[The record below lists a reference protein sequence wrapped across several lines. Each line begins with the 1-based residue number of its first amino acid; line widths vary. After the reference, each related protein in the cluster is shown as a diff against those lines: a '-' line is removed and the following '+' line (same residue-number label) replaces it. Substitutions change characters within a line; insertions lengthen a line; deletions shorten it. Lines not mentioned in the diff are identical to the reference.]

1 MKSGSSRI
9 FGAPLAMSAGAVAV
23 LIAVTL
29 VAYAETPVQAAYA
42 QVVEDRIAS
51 VPVAALTTAPEGESA
66 VADIRTPSGIAAA
79 DAQATGT
86 RTATVVKKATSARA
100 ASSATGTAGKSSASS
115 TAASTSGW
123 KSATASWYGPGFYG
137 NTMASGEI
145 LTTSSMV
152 VAHRTLPF
160 GTRIEFSYKGR
171 TCVATVMD
179 RGPFSAGRTF
189 DLGPGTAK
197 ALGFSGVATVQY
209 RIL

>member
-1 MKSGSSRI
+1 
-9 FGAPLAMSAGAVAV
+9 VAV

-29 VAYAETPVQAAYA
+29 VAYAETPVQTAYA
-42 QVVEDRIAS
+42 QIVEDRIAS
-51 VPVAALTTAPEGESA
+51 VPVAVLSAASEGESA

-79 DAQATGT
+79 DARAAGT
-86 RTATVVKKATSARA
+86 RTATVVRKAAPAVRAVSSPARTS
-100 ASSATGTAGKSSASS
+100 STSS

-179 RGPFSAGRTF
+179 RGPFGAGRTF

-197 ALGFSGVATVQY
+197 ALGFSGVATVKY